1 MTDQP
6 KALDERQLAERAGVD
21 VETVR
26 RYTEL
31 GFLEPAGAAYTE
43 YDVARVRLIGSCE
56 RGGLPLEGMAQAAER
71 GMLSFSFL
79 DLPQYR
85 RFGTFSD
92 RTYGQAAAE
101 AGVSFEFIRRVH
113 EALGL
118 SIPGSEDDRIRETDL
133 LLVRMLGITAAFGVP
148 EDAVLRTV
156 RVYADG
162 LRRITEAESQFY
174 RDRLEQ
180 PLLESGMPLAEAMRA
195 ASAFGAE
202 WNDAGDAS
210 LMALYHRHQES
221 AWLSG
226 MVARIE
232 EALEELGVHRRL
244 DRPPAMVFL
253 DLSGYTRLTEERG
266 DAAAADLAAN
276 LAGIAQAT
284 SQHHGGRPVKWLGDG
299 IMFHFPD
306 PRESVVSAL
315 EMVERT
321 PPAGLPPAHV
331 GVAAGPVVMQD
342 GDYFG
347 RTVNLAARI
356 SARAGPSEVLVT
368 TEAVEASASD
378 GVRFEE
384 IGKAELKGFAA
395 PVVLHRAMRI

>member
-1 MTDQP
+1 MSGEATP
-6 KALDERQLAERAGVD
+6 LTAEQLAERAGVD
-21 VETVR
+21 VETIR

-31 GFLEPAGAAYTE
+31 GFLEPADAAYNDS
-43 YDVARVRLIGSCE
+43 DVARVRLVGSCE
-56 RGGLPLEGMAQAAER
+56 RGGLPLEGMAEAVDR

-92 RTYGQAAAE
+92 RSYGSAAAE
-101 AGVSFEFIRRVH
+101 AGVSFEFVRHVH

-118 SIPGSEDDRIRETDL
+118 SIPESEDDRIRETDL
-133 LLVRMLGITAAFGVP
+133 LLVRMLGVTAAFGVP
-148 EDAVLRTV
+148 EDAVLRSV

-174 RDRLEQ
+174 RDHLEQ
-180 PLLESGMPLAEAMRA
+180 PLIASGMPLAEVMRV
-195 ASAFGAE
+195 ASTFGAE
-202 WNDAGDAS
+202 WNEAGDES
-210 LMALYHRHQES
+210 IMALYHRHQES

-226 MVARIE
+226 LVTRIE
-232 EALEELGVHRRL
+232 EALERLGVYERL

-266 DAAAADLAAN
+266 DAAAADLAVN
-276 LAGIAQAT
+276 LAGIAQTT
-284 SQHHGGRPVKWLGDG
+284 SHQHGGRPVKWLGDG

-306 PRESVVSAL
+306 PSGAVVASL
-315 EMVERT
+315 EMVDRT

-342 GDYFG
+342 GDYYG
-347 RTVNLAARI
+347 RTVNMAARL
-356 SARAGPSEVLVT
+356 SAKAGPSEVLVT
-368 TEAVEASASD
+368 TEVVEASSED

-384 IGKAELKGFAA
+384 IGKAELKGITA
-395 PVVLHRAMRI
+395 PVVLHRARRA